1 MKGDKFLYWID
12 ELNKEHNNLV
22 GKKCAY
28 LGELTA
34 AGFQVPPGFALSLSA
49 YEEFLTTTGA
59 INDIKKQLSFF
70 SADPDNPKDLP
81 KYRDLAKTL
90 SHILESKPVPKKIK
104 DDVSRYYEALCQKV
118 GLKNASVST
127 RSAGAASHPGQYE
140 TYLNVAGE
148 KDVIDHIVK
157 VWSSTFNMRSLVAR
171 SRAEVPL
178 ESDPIGV
185 GVIRMVN
192 AKAAG
197 VMFTADPSTADTSKV
212 LIEGVW
218 GLGESV
224 VSGSVTPDLWTV
236 DVPSLE
242 IIERKISP
250 NPSPAGSVG
259 NDAYDGQKGCLTDK
273 EVIELTKTGK
283 KIEKYFGSPQDIE
296 WAIDSDRLDDNIVLL
311 QTRPEKFRLE
321 FNFGF

>member
-1 MKGDKFLYWID
+1 MPSDMFLFWID

-22 GKKCAY
+22 GKKCAN
-28 LGELTA
+28 LGELTK

-59 INDIKKQLSFF
+59 LDGIKKELSMF
-70 SADPDNPKDLP
+70 SADPDNPKDFP

-90 SHILESKPVPKKIK
+90 SRIVESKPVPEGIK
-104 DDVSRYYEALCQKV
+104 DEVFSYYEALCKKV
-118 GLKNASVST
+118 GLENASVST

-148 KDVIDHIVK
+148 KDVMDHVVK

-171 SRAEVPL
+171 SRAGVPL

-185 GVIRMVN
+185 GVIKMVD

-236 DVPSLE
+236 DVSRLE

-250 NPSPAGSVG
+250 NQSPAGSVR
-259 NDAYDGQKGCLTDK
+259 NDACDGQECCLTDE
-273 EVIELTKTGK
+273 EVLELAKTGK
-283 KIEKYFGSPQDIE
+283 NIEKYFGSPQDIE
-296 WAIDSDRLDDNIVLL
+296 WAIDGGRPDDNIVLL

-321 FNFGF
+321 FHFGF

>member
-1 MKGDKFLYWID
+1 MLGDKFLFWID
-12 ELNKEHNNLV
+12 ELSKEHKNLV
-22 GKKCAY
+22 GKKCAN
-28 LGELTA
+28 LGELKK
-34 AGFQVPPGFALSLSA
+34 AGFQVPPGFALSLSV

-59 INDIKKQLSFF
+59 LNDIKKHLSAF

-81 KYRDLAKTL
+81 KYRDLAKAL
-90 SHILESKPVPKKIK
+90 SHIVESKPVPELIK
-104 DDVSRYYEALCQKV
+104 DEVSRYYETLCQKV
-118 GLKNASVST
+118 GLKNTPVST
-127 RSAGAASHPGQYE
+127 RSAGTASHPGQYE

-148 KDVIDHIVK
+148 KDVMDHIVK

-185 GVIRMVN
+185 GVIKMVN
-192 AKAAG
+192 AKSAG

-212 LIEGVW
+212 LIEAAW

-236 DVPSLE
+236 DVSRLE
-242 IIERKISP
+242 IIERKLSQSR
-250 NPSPAGSVG
+250 SPAGSVG
-259 NDAYDGQKGCLTDK
+259 NDACDGQKGCLTDE
-273 EVIELTKTGK
+273 EVIELAKTGK
-283 KIEKYFGSPQDIE
+283 SIEKYFGSPQDIE
-296 WAIDSDRLDDNIVLL
+296 WAIDTDRPDENIVLL

>member
-1 MKGDKFLYWID
+1 MIGDKSIFSIE
-12 ELNKEHNNLV
+12 ELNKKHNNLV
-22 GKKCAY
+22 GKKCAN
-28 LGELTA
+28 LGELTK
-34 AGFQVPPGFALSLSA
+34 AGFLVPPGFALSLSA

-59 INDIKKQLSFF
+59 LNDIKNHLSAF

-81 KYRDLAKTL
+81 KYRELAKAL
-90 SHILESKPVPKKIK
+90 SHIVESKPMPKLIK
-104 DDVSRYYEALCQKV
+104 DEVSRYYETLCQKV
-118 GLKNASVST
+118 GLKDVSVST
-127 RSAGAASHPGQYE
+127 RSAGTASHPGQYE

-148 KDVIDHIVK
+148 KDVMDHIVK

-178 ESDPIGV
+178 DSDPIGV
-185 GVIRMVN
+185 GVMRMVN

-236 DVPSLE
+236 DVPRLE
-242 IIERKISP
+242 IIERKLSP
-250 NPSPAGSVG
+250 NHSPAGSVG
-259 NDAYDGQKGCLTDK
+259 NDACDGQKGCLTDE
-273 EVIELTKTGK
+273 EVIELAKTGK
-283 KIEKYFGSPQDIE
+283 SIEKYFGSPQDIE
-296 WAIDSDRLDDNIVLL
+296 WAIDTDRPEDNIVLL

-321 FNFGF
+321 FTFGF

>member
-1 MKGDKFLYWID
+1 MLGDKFLFWIE
-12 ELNKEHNNLV
+12 ELNKEHYNLV
-22 GKKCAY
+22 GKKCAN
-28 LGELTA
+28 LGELTK
-34 AGFQVPPGFALSLSA
+34 AGFRVPPGFALSLSA
-49 YEEFLTTTGA
+49 YEEFLTATGA
-59 INDIKKQLSFF
+59 LNDIKKHLSTF

-81 KYRDLAKTL
+81 KYRDLAKAL
-90 SHILESKPVPKKIK
+90 SRIVESKPVPEFIK
-104 DDVSRYYEALCQKV
+104 DEVSRHYETLCQKV
-118 GLKNASVST
+118 GLKNAPVST

-148 KDVIDHIVK
+148 KDVMDHIVK

-185 GVIRMVN
+185 GVIKMVN
-192 AKAAG
+192 AKSAG

-212 LIEGVW
+212 LIEGAW

-224 VSGSVTPDLWTV
+224 VSGSVTPDGWTV
-236 DVPSLE
+236 DVSRFE
-242 IIERKISP
+242 IIERKILTKS
-250 NPSPAGSVG
+250 SQAGSVG
-259 NDAYDGQKGCLTDK
+259 NEPCDGQEGCLTD
-273 EVIELTKTGK
+273 EQVIELANTGK
-283 KIEKYFGSPQDIE
+283 SVEKYFGSPQDIE
-296 WAIDSDRLDDNIVLL
+296 WAIDGNRPDDNIVLL